1 MTNLLKVVFKNTD
14 YIMSLFKYTIEYP
27 IKTSISILY
36 RRLSTPS
43 GLEEWFADSVNI
55 KDGMLIFSWEGSDQ
69 DAKVLKKKNDE
80 FIQYQWLDDEDTE
93 RYFEF
98 AIQVDEMTKDISLI
112 ITDFAE
118 DEEEKEEGLLLW
130 NTQIDNLKQAIGI

>member
-1 MTNLLKVVFKNTD
+1 
-14 YIMSLFKYTIEYP
+14 MSLFKYTIEYP

-55 KDGMLIFSWEGSDQ
+55 KDGILIFSWEGSDQ

-98 AIQVDEMTKDISLI
+98 AIQVDEMTKDISLV

>member
-1 MTNLLKVVFKNTD
+1 
-14 YIMSLFKYTIEYP
+14 MSLFKYTIEYP
-27 IKTSISILY
+27 IKTSISVLY

-55 KDGMLIFSWEGSDQ
+55 KDGILIFSWEGSEQ
-69 DAKVLKKKNDE
+69 DAKVLKKINDE

>member
-1 MTNLLKVVFKNTD
+1 
-14 YIMSLFKYTIEYP
+14 MSLFKYTIEYP
-27 IKTSISILY
+27 IKTSISVLY

-55 KDGMLIFSWEGSDQ
+55 KDGILIFSWEGSEQ

>member
-1 MTNLLKVVFKNTD
+1 
-14 YIMSLFKYTIEYP
+14 MSLFKYTIEYP

-43 GLEEWFADSVNI
+43 GLEEWFADSVNT
-55 KDGMLIFSWEGSDQ
+55 KDGILIFSWEGSEQ

>member
-1 MTNLLKVVFKNTD
+1 
-14 YIMSLFKYTIEYP
+14 MSLFKYTIEYP
-27 IKTSISILY
+27 IKTSISVLY
-36 RRLSTPS
+36 RRLSTAS

-55 KDGMLIFSWEGSDQ
+55 KDGILIFSWEGSEQ

>member
-1 MTNLLKVVFKNTD
+1 
-14 YIMSLFKYTIEYP
+14 MSLFKYTIEYP
-27 IKTSISILY
+27 IKTSISVLY

-55 KDGMLIFSWEGSDQ
+55 KDGILIFNWEGSEQ

>member
-1 MTNLLKVVFKNTD
+1 
-14 YIMSLFKYTIEYP
+14 MSLFKYTIEYP
-27 IKTSISILY
+27 IKTSISVLY

-55 KDGMLIFSWEGSDQ
+55 KDGILIFSWEGSEQ

-98 AIQVDEMTKDISLI
+98 AIQIDEMTKDISLI

>member
-1 MTNLLKVVFKNTD
+1 
-14 YIMSLFKYTIEYP
+14 MSLFKYTIEYP
-27 IKTSISILY
+27 IKTSISVLY

-55 KDGMLIFSWEGSDQ
+55 KDGILIFSWEGSEQ

-118 DEEEKEEGLLLW
+118 DKEEKEEGLLLW

>member
-1 MTNLLKVVFKNTD
+1 
-14 YIMSLFKYTIEYP
+14 MSLFKYTIEYP

-55 KDGMLIFSWEGSDQ
+55 KDGILIFSWEGSEQ

>member
-1 MTNLLKVVFKNTD
+1 
-14 YIMSLFKYTIEYP
+14 MSLFKYTIEYP
-27 IKTSISILY
+27 IKTSISVLY

-55 KDGMLIFSWEGSDQ
+55 KDGILIFSWEGSEQ

-98 AIQVDEMTKDISLI
+98 AIQVDEMTKDTSLI

>member
-1 MTNLLKVVFKNTD
+1 
-14 YIMSLFKYTIEYP
+14 MSLFKYTIEYP

-55 KDGMLIFSWEGSDQ
+55 KDGILIFSWEGSDQ

>member
-1 MTNLLKVVFKNTD
+1 
-14 YIMSLFKYTIEYP
+14 MSLFKYTIEYP

-36 RRLSTPS
+36 KRLSTPS

-55 KDGMLIFSWEGSDQ
+55 KDGILIFSWEGSDQ

-98 AIQVDEMTKDISLI
+98 AIQVDEMTKDISLV

>member
-1 MTNLLKVVFKNTD
+1 
-14 YIMSLFKYTIEYP
+14 MSLFKYTIEYP
-27 IKTSISILY
+27 IKTSISVLY

-55 KDGMLIFSWEGSDQ
+55 KDGILIFSWKGSEQ